1 MNNFNEIIQNIEAEL
16 SELKKSN
23 EELKRLNKDLMKEN
37 ASLREQLKLPNN
49 KEQLSIEEAFK
60 LFYIKDDTQRLK
72 TRAYNALI
80 RYGTSHDYEYISD
93 LNGKSIYDIFK
104 IRNLGVAGCAVIV
117 IVAEHFGEMIKFPN
131 CDDLLSTIIKRKEIL
146 KVKEKIT
153 EYREKIVFK

>member
-16 SELKKSN
+16 SKLKKSN

-60 LFYIKDDTQRLK
+60 LFYIKEDTQRLK

-93 LNGKSIYDIFK
+93 WI
-104 IRNLGVAGCAVIV
+104 
-117 IVAEHFGEMIKFPN
+117 
-131 CDDLLSTIIKRKEIL
+131 
-146 KVKEKIT
+146 
-153 EYREKIVFK
+153 